1 MKAGHTPT
9 TTTSHEEKKK
19 AERPATETKTTAPA
33 NARYGRH
40 MTMPLLLSDT
50 YADVALPEL
59 REFDLSQIANDATVV
74 AVGKRRTGK
83 SWVFRE
89 IMHAKKDAF
98 TAGIVFS
105 QTDELNKFWR
115 AYIPAKFI
123 YKRFSPTILNLVFE
137 RQKKILNSNRLTE
150 AEKEKYAPFF
160 ILLDDV
166 ISDERIRYDPSIM
179 ELFVAGRHYK
189 LFVLITTQYAKSIT
203 PVLRGNTDYCFIMRT
218 IQKRQLE
225 SLWEDFAG
233 FITRD
238 AWQQIV
244 EDNTYDNEVLVIDTC
259 AAANTAYL
267 DMLYW
272 FKAVD
277 PGPFL
282 VGSPEYWAAG
292 QSSSQE
298 AVPPMPGNDAASSLL
313 TVADCAP
320 PAWRGAMSNF
330 S

>member
-1 MKAGHTPT
+1 MVARAGSST
-9 TTTSHEEKKK
+9 TTTSNETKS
-19 AERPATETKTTAPA
+19 ERSATETKTTAPA
-33 NARYGRH
+33 GARYGRH
-40 MTMPLLLSDT
+40 MTMPLLQSDT

-166 ISDERIRYDPSIM
+166 ISDERIRFDPTIM

-244 EDNTYDNEVLVIDTC
+244 ENNTYDNEVLVIDTC

-320 PAWRGAMSNF
+320 PAWRGAMTNF

>member
-1 MKAGHTPT
+1 MTAASSST
-9 TTTSHEEKKK
+9 TTTSDETKSE
-19 AERPATETKTTAPA
+19 ATKTTAA
-33 NARYGRH
+33 ADARYGRH
-40 MTMPLLLSDT
+40 LTMPVLMSDT
-50 YADVALPEL
+50 YATVALPEL
-59 REFDLSQIANDATVV
+59 REFDLTQIADDATVV

-83 SWVFRE
+83 SWVFRN
-89 IMHAKKDAF
+89 IMHAKQDSF
-98 TAGIVFS
+98 TAGVVFS

-115 AYIPAKFI
+115 SYVPAKYI
-123 YKRFSPTILNLVFE
+123 YKKFSPAILNLIFE

-166 ISDERIRYDPSIM
+166 ISDDQIRYDPSIM

-203 PVLRGNTDYCFIMRT
+203 PVLRGNTDYCFVMRT
-218 IQKRQLE
+218 IQKRQLD
-225 SLWEDFAG
+225 SLWEDYAG
-233 FITRD
+233 FLTKD
-238 AWQQIV
+238 AWQQLV
-244 EDNTYDNEVLVIDTC
+244 EANTYDNEVLVIDTC
-259 AAANTAYL
+259 ADVNTHYL

-272 FKAVD
+272 FKAID

-282 VGSPEYWAAG
+282 VGSPEYWAAA
-292 QSSSQE
+292 QSSSNE

-320 PAWRGAMSNF
+320 AHWRGAMTSF

>member
-1 MKAGHTPT
+1 MKAGSSSTS
-9 TTTSHEEKKK
+9 TTSHEDAKKS
-19 AERPATETKTTAPA
+19 ERPATETKTTAPA
-33 NARYGRH
+33 GARYGRH
-40 MTMPLLLSDT
+40 MTMPLLQSDT

-89 IMHAKKDAF
+89 IMHVKKDAF
-98 TAGIVFS
+98 SAGIVFS

-115 AYIPAKFI
+115 AYVPARFI
-123 YKRFSPTILNLVFE
+123 FKRFSPTILNLVFE

-150 AEKEKYAPFF
+150 AEKETYAPFF

-225 SLWEDFAG
+225 SLWEDYAG
-233 FITRD
+233 F
-238 AWQQIV
+238 
-244 EDNTYDNEVLVIDTC
+244 
-259 AAANTAYL
+259 
-267 DMLYW
+267 
-272 FKAVD
+272 
-277 PGPFL
+277 
-282 VGSPEYWAAG
+282 
-292 QSSSQE
+292 
-298 AVPPMPGNDAASSLL
+298 L
-313 TVADCAP
+313 TKVRV
-320 PAWRGAMSNF
+320 RGWG
-330 S
+330 